1 MDRKLSDIPGYSHPE
16 HAKPVRGNQ
25 YKTFTEGER
34 PKKRE
39 KFGTTDSGNK
49 YASIAI
55 EHDETNLTQQELEK
69 QRDEF
74 TVDHLS
80 K

>member
-1 MDRKLSDIPGYSHPE
+1 MDRKPSDIPGYSHPE
-16 HAKPVRGNQ
+16 NATPIKGNQ

-39 KFGTTDSGNK
+39 KFGTTDVGNK
-49 YASIAI
+49 YASIDV
-55 EHDETNLTQQELEK
+55 EQETNVSQQELEK